1 MDDDTPIEE
10 LLFELEIGM
19 SERFAG
25 ITPLSLRKE
34 RANHVFVMISQ
45 FNKYSS
51 KEKKKK
57 DSGGKEVIRRRAPD
71 TWF

>member
-1 MDDDTPIEE
+1 MEDNTPIDE
-10 LLFELEIGM
+10 LMFELEVGM

-34 RANHVFVMISQ
+34 RARDVFLLIAQ
-45 FNKYSS
+45 YSDYS
-51 KEKKKK
+51 GNEKQKKG
-57 DSGGKEVIRRRAPD
+57 SGGKEVIRRRAPD